1 MLDIHKNIYK
11 KLDGFLSINKIP
23 NIIFHGPCGSGKQKI
38 LFDFIN
44 NIYNNNKDHI
54 KDYVLYV
61 NCAHAKGIKFIR
73 DDLKFFAKI
82 NIKSSENKFK
92 SVILRN
98 ADKLTI
104 DAQSAL
110 RRSIELF
117 THTTRFFIV
126 VENKYKLLKP
136 ILSRFCEVYIPLP
149 KISTKTCS
157 LYKYNNEK
165 TINSKSINNVKSNW
179 LKKTIDDFI
188 RKGAYTNITILDLS
202 VKLYEKGYSCLDII
216 SYIENEV
223 NEEDIYRYEL
233 IFFFNKIKSE
243 FRDDKMLMFIL
254 LNFFFIRS
262 YDKLENITII

>member
-1 MLDIHKNIYK
+1 M
-11 KLDGFLSINKIP
+11 
-23 NIIFHGPCGSGKQKI
+23 
-38 LFDFIN
+38 
-44 NIYNNNKDHI
+44 
-54 KDYVLYV
+54 
-61 NCAHAKGIKFIR
+61 
-73 DDLKFFAKI
+73 
-82 NIKSSENKFK
+82 
-92 SVILRN
+92 
-98 ADKLTI
+98 
-104 DAQSAL
+104 
-110 RRSIELF
+110 
-117 THTTRFFIV
+117 
-126 VENKYKLLKP
+126 ENKYKLLKP

-149 KISTKTCS
+149 KIGTKTCS

-202 VKLYEKGYSCLDII
+202 IKLYEKGYSCLDII

-254 LNFFFIRS
+254 LNLFFIRS
-262 YDKLENITII
+262 YDKLENITNI